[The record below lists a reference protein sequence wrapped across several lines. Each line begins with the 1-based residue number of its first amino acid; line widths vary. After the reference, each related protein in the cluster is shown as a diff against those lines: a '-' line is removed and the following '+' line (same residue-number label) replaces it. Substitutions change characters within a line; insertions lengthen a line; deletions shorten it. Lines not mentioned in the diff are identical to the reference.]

1 MHKSITPERVMN
13 AVAADD
19 NLGFCTA
26 CGDEHD
32 GLEPDARY
40 RECSSCGERKV
51 FGAEELLFHLV
62 P

>member
-1 MHKSITPERVMN
+1 MN